1 MGRELIDY
9 RPNLER
15 LNELFPDKE
24 MLTVSDVMRVYGA
37 KNPRSL
43 TVKFIG
49 EGYRRRVSK
58 ASLARQMS
66 GGDS

>member
-24 MLTVSDVMRVYGA
+24 MLTVSDVMRVYGI

-43 TVKFIG
+43 RIKFIG
-49 EGYRRRVSK
+49 KSHQRMVSK

-66 GGDS
+66 GGDA